1 LTARVVAAGDIAA
14 AVPDPHR
21 PQRRDI
27 LYTGWGG
34 PAELAVGESAGTV
47 VEAGSVRIC
56 APVGQLSYR
65 DPHTGETGTYDY
77 ATWTSPAVPLHF
89 AATEVIASWTAST
102 PGRTWLQV
110 ELSGSTELGR
120 STGWF
125 VLGRWAAGDGGIR
138 RTSVP
143 AQADADGDVRT
154 DRFVAAE
161 GRGLTHWTTR
171 VILCRPAGAGDSPEL
186 RSIGAVASR
195 VPTAGAPVAST
206 PSAARGVVLDVPR
219 YSQFRHAGRYRQWGG
234 GGEAWCSAASTAM
247 VVAFWG
253 AGPSPADCAWVDP
266 GCPHPG
272 VVHAARGVYDHEYA
286 GTGNWPFNTAYA
298 GLFGLRGFVTR
309 LRSLTDAEAFVAAGI
324 PLVLSA
330 SFRKGQVPGLS
341 YGTDGHLLVL
351 VGFSASG
358 QPVVN
363 DPASP
368 TDAEVRKTVGR
379 AELEAAWLTGS
390 QGVGYVIH
398 PASVPLPDLPGLLG
412 QLRPVRDRPGDG
424 A

>member
-1 LTARVVAAGDIAA
+1 MTAGTVAAGDSAA
-14 AVPDPHR
+14 AEPDPAGL
-21 PQRRDI
+21 PARDI
-27 LYTGWGG
+27 AYTGWRG
-34 PAELAVGESAGTV
+34 PAGLAAGELAGTV
-47 VEAGSVRIC
+47 VDAGSVRLD
-56 APVGQLSYR
+56 APVGEVSYR
-65 DPHTGETGTYDY
+65 DPHTGDTGAYEY
-77 ATWTSPAVPLHF
+77 ATWTSPTVPLRF
-89 AATEVIASWTAST
+89 AATELIASWTADT

-110 ELSGSTELGR
+110 EVRGSTELGGT
-120 STGWF
+120 TGWF
-125 VLGRWAAGDGGIR
+125 VLGRWAAADGGIR

-143 AQADADGDVRT
+143 GQAGADGDVHT
-154 DRFVAAE
+154 DTVVAAE
-161 GRGLTHWTTR
+161 GRGLTSWQAR
-171 VILCRPAGAGDSPEL
+171 VTLYRPVGADDGPEL
-186 RSIGAVASR
+186 RSIGVVASR
-195 VPTAGAPVAST
+195 VPRSGPAVASR
-206 PSAARGVVLDVPR
+206 PRAARGVILDVPSF
-219 YSQFRHAGRYRQWGG
+219 SQVLHAGSYPQWNG

-253 AGPSPADCAWVDP
+253 AGPGPADHAWVEPGHPDP
-266 GCPHPG
+266 W
-272 VVHAARGVYDHEYA
+272 VVHAARGVYDHAYA

-309 LRSLTDAEAFVAAGI
+309 LRSLNDAEAFVATGI

-351 VGFSASG
+351 AGFSDSG

-368 TDAEVRKTVGR
+368 TDADVRKTVGR

-390 QGVGYVIH
+390 GGVVYVIH
-398 PASVPLPDLPGLLG
+398 PASVPLPDLPGPLG
-412 QLRPVRDRPGDG
+412 PPGVPAEG